1 MVKRSAQGFTLIE
14 LMIVVAILGV
24 LAAIAYP
31 SYQRY
36 VIKTKRADMMV
47 EMQQISSK
55 IEANKTSYIR
65 YDRIPLNTIF
75 TNTVSGTGTTFPNS
89 GTPIYDITITPSSG
103 TTLGG
108 EQWTLTASPIEGG
121 QMASDGYLTLNYLGE
136 RCRIKGTDKKCG
148 KGEEWSK

>member
-14 LMIVVAILGV
+14 LMIVVAILGI

-31 SYQRY
+31 SYIGY
-36 VIKTKRADMMV
+36 VQKGMRVDMMS
-47 EMQQISSK
+47 EMQQIASK
-55 IEANKTSYIR
+55 IEANKTTYRR

-89 GTPIYDITITPSSG
+89 GTPIYNITITPSIG

-108 EQWTLTASPIEGG
+108 EQWTLTAIPIAGG
-121 QMASDGYLTLNYLGE
+121 KMAGDGDLTLNYLEE